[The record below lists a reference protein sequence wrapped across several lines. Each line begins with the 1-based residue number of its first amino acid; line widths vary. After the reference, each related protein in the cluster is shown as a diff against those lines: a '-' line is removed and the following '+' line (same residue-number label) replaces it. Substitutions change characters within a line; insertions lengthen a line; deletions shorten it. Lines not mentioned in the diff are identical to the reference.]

1 MLLFIG
7 CDVNLANVDGS
18 TPLSLA
24 CSVSSDVIVELLLQ
38 HPRVDVDQGVVR
50 TPLHEAATVGSTSI
64 VQRLINAG
72 CNVNKVRA
80 LLLLLAS

>member
-1 MLLFIG
+1 MVLLFIG

-24 CSVSSDVIVELLLQ
+24 CSLASDVIVGLLLQ
-38 HPRVDVDQGVVR
+38 HPRVDIDQGVVR
-50 TPLHEAATVGSTSI
+50 TPLHEAATVGAVSI
-64 VQRLINAG
+64 VERLITAG

-80 LLLLLAS
+80 SAAAVS